1 MARYRSTA
9 ASRRRRRKKNHNTRA
24 SREAARR
31 RIRARRK
38 KPVQK
43 KEAPKPVVKKASPN
57 TTGVLYYT
65 RSKGKIVLDEKRSW
79 GIEFEKIMAAR
90 KKEEEV
96 KKTKPPKP
104 KVVEVIKDPEIDV
117 PISDAVR
124 LLSGVDSNLKVD
136 DYSLQEE
143 YDYPIDFKDNRRNN
157 NEVILSKEGGKRN
170 HPLKIASARVVFE
183 KATMKKFVD
192 VEIKE
197 LVDPKSVKVQIK
209 KNTLKYG
216 TPKIDQ
222 FEWWGLRMIRV
233 DNYKS
238 LSYSRQ
244 WSPFEIKQL
253 TQMAKD
259 EGEKHVWTNRAN
271 SNFCLAVDAYNYK
284 DDKGKPHRGN
294 IKYTWKFTSSANN
307 HVRDV
312 QNKVM
317 THGRVLA
324 IYNCQRHHTGRY
336 TCEITNDKGNSYTKT
351 IYVVIHRTGHTKAIE
366 TEVNGVKIPTGKKV
380 WVDTNPGYD
389 KRYKFHERHAPI
401 YNLIT
406 ESWRQQSWNGTT
418 FELREENVHTEV
430 KTNMKRI
437 ALNKKRKDTSTTQR
451 DYGYWRLPGSHDIYF
466 SNDAGV
472 IKFKSGWAHLH
483 HKFGNEIPLGF
494 GGIDNISP
502 GEKSRY
508 TKVGDEITLYDE
520 EITTI

>member
-1 MARYRSTA
+1 MARSYRSTG
-9 ASRRRRRKKNHNTRA
+9 ASRRKRRRRTNNRA
-24 SREAARR
+24 SIAAARR
-31 RIRARRK
+31 RLRSRK

-43 KEAPKPVVKKASPN
+43 TPPPVEKVKATN
-57 TTGVLYYT
+57 ATGVLHYT
-65 RSKGKIVLDEKRSW
+65 RLKGEIVLDEKRSW
-79 GIEFEKIMAAR
+79 GVEFEKIMAAR

-104 KVVEVIKDPEIDV
+104 KVVEVIEDPEVDI

-124 LLSGVDSNLKVD
+124 LLSGIDSNLKVD
-136 DYSLQEE
+136 EFSLQEE

-170 HPLKIASARVVFE
+170 FPLKIASARVVFE

-238 LSYSRQ
+238 LVYSPQ
-244 WSPFEIKQL
+244 WSTDEIRQL
-253 TQMAKD
+253 TYMAKE

-271 SNFCLAVDAYNYK
+271 SNFCIVADAYNYK
-284 DDKGKPHRGN
+284 DDKNKKNRDN

-307 HVRDV
+307 YDVIV
-312 QNKVM
+312 QNKILH
-317 THGRVLA
+317 HGRVLNIKNA
-324 IYNCQRHHTGRY
+324 QRHHTGRY

-351 IYVVIHRTGHTKAIE
+351 IYVVIHRTGHAKAIE
-366 TEVNGVKIPTGKKV
+366 NSINGVKVPTGKKV
-380 WVDTNPGYD
+380 WVDTDPGYD
-389 KRYKFHERHAPI
+389 KKFIHTNRHAPI
-401 YNLIT
+401 YDIAS
-406 ESWRQQSWNGTT
+406 EAWMRQKWNGNSWDI
-418 FELREENVHTEV
+418 EKDNMHTEV
-430 KTNMKRI
+430 KTKMDRI
-437 ALNKKRKDTSTTQR
+437 ALERRRKDTSTRQR

-466 SNDAGV
+466 SNNKGV
-472 IKFKSGWAHLH
+472 VKFKNGWAMLH
-483 HKFGNEIPLGF
+483 HKFANKMPLNF
-494 GGIDNISP
+494 GSFDNISP
-502 GEKSRY
+502 GERNRY
-508 TKVGDEITLYDE
+508 TKVGDEITIYDE